1 MYKVESP
8 RRTRIY
14 GARQRHGQPG
24 RRWRVRARTDE
35 AKRGNGEGFDWLY
48 RNYNRRVGA
57 LVRSEACPDA
67 DEVVNTVFFKAFRSI
82 DRFVGNQANFASYLY
97 QIARF
102 QVIDERRARN
112 RRVEIEDDLS
122 IDLVDPGIGPAEAAE
137 RSDAATRTHEAL
149 QALTPE
155 QREVIVLRVFFGLTG
170 PETAEALDKPV
181 GAIRSLQNRAEARLR
196 GLVESGSVVL

>member
-1 MYKVESP
+1 M
-8 RRTRIY
+8 
-14 GARQRHGQPG
+14 PG
-24 RRWRVRARTDE
+24 RR
-35 AKRGNGEGFDWLY
+35 RGRQHRLLQGH
-48 RNYNRRVGA
+48 
-57 LVRSEACPDA
+57 
-67 DEVVNTVFFKAFRSI
+67 FRSI
-82 DRFVGNQANFASYLY
+82 DRFVGNQANFASFLY

-122 IDLVDPGIGPAEAAE
+122 IDLVDPGAGPSEVVE
-137 RSDAATRTHEAL
+137 RSDAAGRTHEAL

-196 GLVESGSVVL
+196 SLLESGAVVL

>member
-1 MYKVESP
+1 MALDNGTANNGDGGEFELALMK
-8 RRTRIY
+8 
-14 GARQRHGQPG
+14 
-24 RRWRVRARTDE
+24 
-35 AKRGNGEGFDWLY
+35 AKRGNGDGFDWLY
-48 RNYNRRVGA
+48 KNYNRRVGA
-57 LVRSEACPDA
+57 LIRSESCPNP

-102 QVIDERRARN
+102 QVIDERRARS
-112 RRVEIEDDLS
+112 RQVEVEDDLS
-122 IDLVDPGIGPAEAAE
+122 IDLIDRGPGPAEVAE
-137 RSDAATRTHEAL
+137 QSDAASRAYEAL

-196 GLVESGSVVL
+196 GLVESGAVVL

>member
-1 MYKVESP
+1 M
-8 RRTRIY
+8 
-14 GARQRHGQPG
+14 ARDNGTVNDNDGGQFEL
-24 RRWRVRARTDE
+24 ALMK
-35 AKRGNGEGFDWLY
+35 AKRGNGDGFDWLY
-48 RNYNRRVGA
+48 RHYNRRVGA
-57 LVRSEACPDA
+57 LIRSEQCPDA

-82 DRFVGNQANFASYLY
+82 DRFVGNQANFASFLY

-122 IDLVDPGIGPAEAAE
+122 IDLVDPAAGPSELVE
-137 RSDAATRTHEAL
+137 RSDAAGRTHEAL

-196 GLVESGSVVL
+196 SLLESGAVVL

>member
-1 MYKVESP
+1 MASENRSVS
-8 RRTRIY
+8 
-14 GARQRHGQPG
+14 GAQRANQ
-24 RRWRVRARTDE
+24 RDAFELAMTK
-35 AKRGNGEGFDWLY
+35 AKRGNSDGFDWLY
-48 RNYNRRVGA
+48 KQYNRRVGA
-57 LVRSEACPDA
+57 LVRSEGCPDP
-67 DEVVNTVFFKAFRSI
+67 DEVVNTVFFKAFRAI
-82 DRFVGNQANFASYLY
+82 DRFVGNEANFASYLY

-112 RRVEIEDDLS
+112 RRVEVEEDLS
-122 IDLVDPGIGPAEAAE
+122 IDLVDGGAGPAELVE
-137 RSDAATRTHEAL
+137 ESDSTDRTYEAL

-155 QREVIVLRVFFGLTG
+155 QREVIVLRVFFQLTG

>member
-1 MYKVESP
+1 MALDNPSVDNSKDQFELAL
-8 RRTRIY
+8 TK
-14 GARQRHGQPG
+14 
-24 RRWRVRARTDE
+24 
-35 AKRGNGEGFDWLY
+35 AKRGNSDGFDWLY
-48 RNYNRRVGA
+48 KNYNRRVGA
-57 LVRSEACPDA
+57 LVRSESCPDP

-82 DRFVGNQANFASYLY
+82 DRFVGNRANFASYLY

-102 QVIDERRARN
+102 QVIDERRARS

-122 IDLVDPGIGPAEAAE
+122 IDLVDGGAGPAEIVE
-137 RSDAATRTHEAL
+137 RSEATTRTYEAL

-155 QREVIVLRVFFGLTG
+155 QREVIVLRVFFELTG

>member
-1 MYKVESP
+1 MALHNGTANNAENASTGDGGEFELALLK
-8 RRTRIY
+8 
-14 GARQRHGQPG
+14 
-24 RRWRVRARTDE
+24 
-35 AKRGNGEGFDWLY
+35 AKRGNSDGFDWLY
-48 RNYNRRVGA
+48 KNYNRRVGA
-57 LVRSEACPDA
+57 LIRSESCPDA

-102 QVIDERRARN
+102 QVIDERRARS
-112 RRVEIEDDLS
+112 RQVEVEDDLS
-122 IDLVDPGIGPAEAAE
+122 IDLVDRGEGPAELAE
-137 RSDAATRTHEAL
+137 RSDAATRTYEAL

-196 GLVESGSVVL
+196 GLVESGAVVL

>member
-1 MYKVESP
+1 M
-8 RRTRIY
+8 
-14 GARQRHGQPG
+14 ARDNGTANNGDGGEFELALRK
-24 RRWRVRARTDE
+24 
-35 AKRGNGEGFDWLY
+35 AKRGNSDGFDWLY
-48 RNYNRRVGA
+48 RHYNRRVGA
-57 LVRSEACPDA
+57 LIRSERCPDA

-82 DRFVGNQANFASYLY
+82 DRFVGNRANFASYLY

-122 IDLVDPGIGPAEAAE
+122 IDLVDPGAGPSELVE
-137 RSDAATRTHEAL
+137 RSDAATRTYEAL

-196 GLVESGSVVL
+196 SLVESGAVVL